1 MWGAPCVLSST
12 PGTDVSL
19 NRDSHSTPEKGA
31 SVGPL
36 RSARGLLADV
46 MTAVRL
52 GGGIASTLRL
62 FGKILRQEGWA
73 GVASRFRLAHQLNQL
88 GADTVKRFDYGR
100 WVELHDTLSAKE
112 AALLSQHISTWPQRP
127 LVSVLMPVF
136 DPNPVWLD
144 QAIWSVRM
152 QLYPE
157 WELCIADDAST
168 SSAVQGVL
176 RRHANEEPRIRL
188 VRLARNAHICAAS
201 NAALALAQGEFIA
214 LLDHDDVL
222 PIHALG
228 CVAQAIVS
236 HPSAGLF
243 YSDED
248 KIDESGRRFSPYF
261 KPAFNYDLFL
271 SQNVISHL
279 GVYRRELV
287 QALGGFREGFEG
299 SQDYDLAL
307 RCVERLEPAQIV
319 HIARVLYHWRVHP
332 ASTAAGMEAK
342 PYAIAAGECALNE
355 HLRRVGSA
363 AVAQHV
369 GPGYRVVHAIPG
381 WPCKVSAIILVRQ
394 GGGTLQR
401 LLEALEQHATEP
413 LLECLIVCSPSL
425 PIDEL
430 AAVREWACASRRA
443 VFDDGAEVSEAARL
457 DRAKDAASGDV
468 FLFLSDHLLPR
479 NPGWLKEMLSQA
491 FRPGVA
497 VVGARVWS
505 EDGELAQA
513 GLILAGPDGFGS
525 AHHRMMPGQYG
536 YFGRAALTQNF
547 GALSSACW
555 LVQRQHLVEAG
566 GFGGSWE
573 TMRFAGVDVCL
584 RLQRA
589 GYRNLLTPFADWV
602 QQVEGGWEG
611 WLVQADDEAS
621 QRDVV
626 RWMRIWGDRRLD
638 DPDYSPN
645 LTMATS
651 DFSLAWPPRLPTLS
665 GWVKAMSLGGAPTGE
680 TWIRAGTVRMFP

>member
-1 MWGAPCVLSST
+1 
-12 PGTDVSL
+12 VSAIAW
-19 NRDSHSTPEKGA
+19 N
-31 SVGPL
+31 
-36 RSARGLLADV
+36 
-46 MTAVRL
+46 AVRD
-52 GGGIASTLRL
+52 GNGITVR
-62 FGKILRQEGWA
+62 
-73 GVASRFRLAHQLNQL
+73 HQWNAQL
-88 GADTVKRFDYGR
+88 GADTATRFDYGR
-100 WVELHDTLSAKE
+100 WVELHDTLTAKE
-112 AALLSQHISTWPQRP
+112 AASLSHHIGTWPQRP

-168 SSAVQGVL
+168 SSEVQCVL
-176 RRHANEEPRIRL
+176 RRHADEEPRIRF

-201 NAALALAQGEFIA
+201 NAALALARGEFIA

-222 PIHALG
+222 PTHALG
-228 CVAQAIVS
+228 CVAQAIVT
-236 HPSAGLF
+236 HPSAGLI

-271 SQNVISHL
+271 SQNMISHL

-307 RCVERLEPAQIV
+307 RCVERLEPSQIV

-342 PYAIAAGECALNE
+342 PYAIAAGEGALNE
-355 HLRRVGSA
+355 HLHRVGSG

-369 GPGYRVVHAIPG
+369 GPGYRVVPATPG
-381 WPCKVSAIILVRQ
+381 SPCKVSAIILVRQ
-394 GGGTLQR
+394 GWATLQR
-401 LLEALEQHATEP
+401 LLEALEQQSAEP

-425 PIDEL
+425 PFNEET
-430 AAVREWACASRRA
+430 AVREWASRWA
-443 VFDDGAEVSEAARL
+443 VFDDAADVSEAARL
-457 DRAKDAASGDV
+457 DRAAHAANGNV
-468 FLFLSDHLLPR
+468 FLFLSDHLFPL
-479 NPGWLKEMLSQA
+479 NPGWLTEMLSQA

-505 EDGELAQA
+505 EDGALAQA

-525 AHHRMMPGQYG
+525 AHHRMMPGQCG

-547 GALSSACW
+547 GALSSSCW
-555 LVQRQHLVEAG
+555 LVQRQHLAEAG
-566 GFGGSWE
+566 GFGDSWE
-573 TMRFAGVDVCL
+573 TLRYAGVDVCL

-589 GYRNLLTPFADWV
+589 GYRNLLTPYADWV
-602 QQVEGGWEG
+602 QQTEGGWEG
-611 WLVQADDEAS
+611 WPIQADDEAS
-621 QRDVV
+621 QRDAE
-626 RWMRIWGDRRLD
+626 RWTRIWGDRQLD

-665 GWVKAMSLGGAPTGE
+665 GWVKAMSPGGAPTGE
-680 TWIRAGTVRMFP
+680 TWMRAGSVRMLP